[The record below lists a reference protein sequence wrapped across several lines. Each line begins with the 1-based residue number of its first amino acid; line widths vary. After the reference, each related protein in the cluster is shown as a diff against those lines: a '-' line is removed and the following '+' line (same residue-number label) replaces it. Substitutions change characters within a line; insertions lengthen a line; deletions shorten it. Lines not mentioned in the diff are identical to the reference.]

1 MASTTE
7 HPTAPTTAGEQ
18 KIEHTLSEPL
28 PESASTLSKSA
39 QKKLA
44 KAERF
49 AQLKLERRAR
59 EKEQKVAKRKEREER
74 LAAGEEP
81 GPSDAKKRK
90 VSREGQGPV
99 RPFNARIVIDL
110 GFDEKMSEKEV
121 GSLCSQLA
129 YTYATHRRTRT
140 PFTNLLFTKLSGR
153 TREQL
158 DGTNDASYRRW
169 RYTEWWEEDIDGLWN
184 LPATIT
190 QPTTE
195 DPLQTAD
202 EPTETSSAAPEGTE
216 PIPNPESNTGVET
229 STEAPELATGSESP
243 AGMTELTPSAHL
255 KQRRA
260 SKVDP
265 TPQIRSTCPQESVV
279 YLTADAEDEILELKE
294 GETYIIGG
302 IVDRNRY
309 KNLCANKARDM
320 GVRSARLPIGR
331 YLKDMPTR
339 KVLTVNQ
346 VFDILVHWVTTRNWE
361 DAMQKVMPK
370 RKFNANGKRGKRS
383 QVRAGDEDGED
394 IRDDEDEDQGKS
406 EHTESDER
414 QVEDLTKLNNQV
426 QSTDLY

>member
-7 HPTAPTTAGEQ
+7 HPTAPTTAGERT
-18 KIEHTLSEPL
+18 IEHTLSEPL
-28 PESASTLSKSA
+28 PT
-39 QKKLA
+39 
-44 KAERF
+44 ERF

-184 LPATIT
+184 PPATVT

-195 DPLQTAD
+195 DLLQTTD
-202 EPTETSSAAPEGTE
+202 EPTEISSAAPEGTE
-216 PIPNPESNTGVET
+216 PISNPS
-229 STEAPELATGSESP
+229 SESP
-243 AGMTELTPSAHL
+243 AGMTELTPRLVSNNDVLL
-255 KQRRA
+255 KWTQLPK
-260 SKVDP
+260 SDP
-265 TPQIRSTCPQESVV
+265 HVP
-279 YLTADAEDEILELKE
+279 
-294 GETYIIGG
+294 
-302 IVDRNRY
+302 
-309 KNLCANKARDM
+309 KNQL
-320 GVRSARLPIGR
+320 
-331 YLKDMPTR
+331 
-339 KVLTVNQ
+339 
-346 VFDILVHWVTTRNWE
+346 
-361 DAMQKVMPK
+361 
-370 RKFNANGKRGKRS
+370 
-383 QVRAGDEDGED
+383 
-394 IRDDEDEDQGKS
+394 
-406 EHTESDER
+406 
-414 QVEDLTKLNNQV
+414 
-426 QSTDLY
+426 